1 MRPNTCRLV
10 YAGSAFS
17 LEFNQKAKNS
27 YNIKMYSILLVL
39 HSLTRWLVLAFL
51 VYSIYRA
58 FNGYIQNKL
67 FSKTDNFFRHWTATV
82 AHIQLM
88 IGMILY
94 TQSPI
99 VKYFWTNTTTALQN
113 QDLTFYGL
121 IHITLMMTAIVV
133 LTIGSAL
140 AKRKSTDREKFRTM
154 LIWFSIVLV
163 IIFIAVPWS
172 FSPLSSR
179 PNFRTF

>member
-1 MRPNTCRLV
+1 
-10 YAGSAFS
+10 
-17 LEFNQKAKNS
+17 
-27 YNIKMYSILLVL
+27 MYSTLLSL
-39 HSLTRWLVLAFL
+39 HSWVRWVVLVFL

-58 FNGYIQNKL
+58 FMGYNQNKA
-67 FSKTDNFFRHWTATV
+67 FSKTDNAFRHWTATV

-88 IGMILY
+88 IGIILY

-99 VKYFWTNTTTALQN
+99 VKFFWTDTKTTWQN
-113 QDLTFYGL
+113 LDLTFYGV
-121 IHITLMMTAIVV
+121 IHILLMLTAIVV

-140 AKRKSTDREKFRTM
+140 AKRKPTDKVKFKTM
-154 LIWFSIVLV
+154 LVWFSIVLI
-163 IIFIAVPWS
+163 IIFIAIPWT

>member
-1 MRPNTCRLV
+1 
-10 YAGSAFS
+10 
-17 LEFNQKAKNS
+17 
-27 YNIKMYSILLVL
+27 MYSTLLTL
-39 HSLTRWLVLAFL
+39 HSLVRWVVLAFL

-58 FNGYIQNKL
+58 FMGYNQNRP
-67 FSKTDNFFRHWTATV
+67 FSKTDNAFRHWTATV

-88 IGMILY
+88 IGIILY

-99 VKYFWTNTTTALQN
+99 IKYFWTDAKTGLRNL
-113 QDLTFYGL
+113 DLTFYGL
-121 IHITLMMTAIVV
+121 IHIVLMLTAIVV

-140 AKRKSTDREKFRTM
+140 AKRKPSGKEKFKTM
-154 LIWFSIVLV
+154 LVWFSIALM
-163 IIFIAVPWS
+163 IIFMAIPWT

>member
-1 MRPNTCRLV
+1 
-10 YAGSAFS
+10 
-17 LEFNQKAKNS
+17 
-27 YNIKMYSILLVL
+27 MYSTLLFL
-39 HSLTRWLVLAFL
+39 HSLTRWFVLVFI

-58 FNGYIQNKL
+58 YVGYAGNKS
-67 FSKTDNFFRHWTATV
+67 FSTTDNACRHWTATV

-88 IGMILY
+88 IGIILY

-99 VKYFWTNTTTALQN
+99 AKYFWSEMPKSFQSR
-113 QDLTFYGL
+113 DLRFFGF
-121 IHITLMMTAIVV
+121 IHPVLMLTSIVV

-140 AKRKSTDREKFRTM
+140 AKRKPKDKEKFKTM
-154 LIWFSIVLV
+154 LVWFSTALL
-163 IIFIAVPWS
+163 IIFIAIPWS

>member
-1 MRPNTCRLV
+1 
-10 YAGSAFS
+10 
-17 LEFNQKAKNS
+17 
-27 YNIKMYSILLVL
+27 MYSTLLSL
-39 HSLTRWLVLAFL
+39 HSWVRRVVLVFL

-58 FNGYIQNKL
+58 FMGYNQNKA
-67 FSKTDNFFRHWTATV
+67 FSKTDNAFRHWTATV

-88 IGMILY
+88 IGIILY

-99 VKYFWTNTTTALQN
+99 VKFFWTDTKTTWQN
-113 QDLTFYGL
+113 LDLTFYGV
-121 IHITLMMTAIVV
+121 IHILLMLTAIVV

-140 AKRKSTDREKFRTM
+140 AKRKPTDKEKFKTM
-154 LIWFSIVLV
+154 LVWFSIVLI
-163 IIFIAVPWS
+163 IIFIAIPWT